1 MDRIETFIVM
11 LRHGIAEDH
20 GARANDDERELTETG
35 HHRMEEIGRGL
46 AELFPKAEIIYTS
59 PLIRCVQ
66 TAEWV
71 RNAYGAEMAVRKTDA
86 LRPEASAGEVRSL
99 IAGSD
104 ARNLICV
111 SHEPTLSSA
120 MADLTGM
127 TDSTVELKK
136 GGCYGVRFFGT
147 GRATLEW
154 LLPPRVMRRS

>member
-1 MDRIETFIVM
+1 MERDETFIVM
-11 LRHGIAEDH
+11 LRHGIAEEH
-20 GARANDDERELTETG
+20 GTRANDDERELTETG
-35 HHRMEEIGRGL
+35 HGRMEEIGRGL
-46 AELFPKAEIIYTS
+46 AELFPKAEIIYSS

-71 RNAYGAEMAVRKTDA
+71 RKAYGADMVVRKTDA
-86 LRPEASAGEVRSL
+86 LRPDASPAEFRSL
-99 IAGSD
+99 IAASD

-127 TDSTVELKK
+127 TDGTIELKK
-136 GGCYGVRFFGT
+136 GGCYGVRFFGG

-154 LLPPRVMRRS
+154 LLPPRVMRRA